1 MDKGQ
6 PITPIY
12 TSRGNAEAFLAY
24 PHLFNS
30 QGEWVGFVT
39 PEREVYSVL
48 GFYVGYLNNDPRLLR
63 KRVLEVPKPKLTPP
77 THPRKVYPPAT
88 FPLAPLMSELFID
101 TVDVLLEE
109 PERLHTVDAGDLRED
124 LD

>member
-6 PITPIY
+6 PIIPIY

-63 KRVLEVPKPKLTPP
+63 KRVLEVSKPKLTPP

-88 FPLAPLMSELFID
+88 FPLAPLMSELYID